1 MFPNTSIHRKS
12 RLKMVAGVSMTALT
26 AVGAAMLLPQGASQS
41 ALAAAMTQPAPG
53 ALNLEQIQT
62 NSPIKHIIYIVGENR
77 SFDNVYGTYQPKSGQ
92 KVWNLLSQGIVN
104 ADGSPGPNAAQGR
117 QYQATSTN
125 GRFFLSPLT
134 KSAYTF
140 LPVPTIS
147 SAQPEGVGLEF
158 GIVTAAGK
166 PTATFPEGDPDL
178 PLQDQI
184 TLTTGGTGAIPS
196 RYPHSRRQSI
206 AGRTLPADRTYAA
219 LRRL

>member
-1 MFPNTSIHRKS
+1 M
-12 RLKMVAGVSMTALT
+12 
-26 AVGAAMLLPQGASQS
+26 
-41 ALAAAMTQPAPG
+41 
-53 ALNLEQIQT
+53 
-62 NSPIKHIIYIVGENR
+62 
-77 SFDNVYGTYQPKSGQ
+77 
-92 KVWNLLSQGIVN
+92 N

-158 GIVTAAGK
+158 GIVNAAGK

-184 TLTTGGTGAIPS
+184 TLTPAAPELFRRMAPIPAFPAS
-196 RYPHSRRQSI
+196 II
-206 AGRTLPADRTYAA
+206 AGGTLPADRAYAA